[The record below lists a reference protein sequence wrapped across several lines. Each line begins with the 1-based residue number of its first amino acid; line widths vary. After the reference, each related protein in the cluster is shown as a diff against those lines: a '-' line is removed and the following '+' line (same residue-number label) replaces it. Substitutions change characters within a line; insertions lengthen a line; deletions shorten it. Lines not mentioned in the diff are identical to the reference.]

1 MLITRGGNGH
11 SDYYHGSRTGMYLL
25 ETMRYLLLTRPL
37 EEFRH
42 ESDKVPAYQLPFMQ
56 RFFWVIYISPR
67 GFGWSFKDDRP
78 IPVRHRTRVA
88 FIVSRLRMA
97 LAWYL
102 LFDVTRLYTRANPVF
117 STGASVASQGYV
129 LRCLNIIAWWI
140 QVCGPLQFGH
150 SLIAAFAVATNLSE
164 PSTWPPL
171 FGYWKDAYTI
181 RRFWARTW
189 HQILRYLLTIFGPH
203 RYNCR
208 PWDDTPTTRKPKDPW
223 ARSYLRLCMAFV
235 LSALLHAVADLAIQF
250 RIWEQPLP
258 AGTLS
263 PDKVHHPFVIGVSST
278 VFLFQPLG
286 VLVEGAVIEM
296 GKYLGVKT
304 GTGTKIIGYAWVWAW
319 MSFTAVS
326 SLDGLK
332 NAMQIAYSTAQWG
345 GGPTVVERV
354 AGKVFGVDL
363 PSVLSMWFASV

>member
-1 MLITRGGNGH
+1 
-11 SDYYHGSRTGMYLL
+11 
-25 ETMRYLLLTRPL
+25 
-37 EEFRH
+37 
-42 ESDKVPAYQLPFMQ
+42 
-56 RFFWVIYISPR
+56 
-67 GFGWSFKDDRP
+67 
-78 IPVRHRTRVA
+78 
-88 FIVSRLRMA
+88 
-97 LAWYL
+97 
-102 LFDVTRLYTRANPVF
+102 
-117 STGASVASQGYV
+117 
-129 LRCLNIIAWWI
+129 
-140 QVCGPLQFGH
+140 
-150 SLIAAFAVATNLSE
+150 
-164 PSTWPPL
+164 
-171 FGYWKDAYTI
+171 
-181 RRFWARTW
+181 
-189 HQILRYLLTIFGPH
+189 
-203 RYNCR
+203 
-208 PWDDTPTTRKPKDPW
+208 
-223 ARSYLRLCMAFV
+223 MAFV

-354 AGKVFGVDL
+354 ADKVFGVDL
-363 PSVLSMWFASV
+363 PSVLSLWFASVIHA